1 MSTEK
6 TLELNNGVKIPKIG
20 FGTNVLRGAKGVEAI
35 QTALAAGCRLIDTA
49 QSYHNEDVIGRAV
62 AESDVPREDVFIT
75 TKIDDENQGTDA
87 TVESLEI
94 SLRKLQTDYVD
105 LLLVHWPYPGDFGRS
120 LETWRTLIELQAAG
134 KARAIGVSNYTI
146 DLIQKT
152 IDDSGVVPAVNQVEF
167 HPFLFQKDL
176 MDYCQQK
183 GVLIESY
190 CPIARAE
197 RSDNP
202 VLQKLAKKYGKSPVQ
217 IILRWQLEHQLV
229 PIPRSMNP
237 EHIKGNMAIYDFA
250 LTDEEVRAMD
260 SLNEDYRIINPD
272 KGPAGW

>member
-1 MSTEK
+1 MTADR
-6 TLELNNGVKIPKIG
+6 TLTLNNGVIIPRIG
-20 FGTNVLRGAKGVEAI
+20 FGTNVLRGAEGVAAI

-62 AESDVPREDVFIT
+62 AESEVPRQDVFIT

-87 TVESLEI
+87 TIESLEV

-105 LLLVHWPYPGDFGRS
+105 LLLIHWPYPGDFDRS
-120 LETWRTLIELQAAG
+120 LETWHTLIDLQAAG
-134 KARAIGVSNYTI
+134 KARAIGVSNYTT
-146 DLIQKT
+146 DLVQKT

-167 HPFLFQKDL
+167 HPFLFQKGL
-176 MDYCQQK
+176 MDYCQQN

-202 VLQKLAKKYGKSPVQ
+202 VLQRLAKKYDKSPVQ
-217 IILRWQLEHQLV
+217 IILRWQLEHDLV

-237 EHIKGNMAIYDFA
+237 KHIQGNLDIFDFT
-250 LTDEEVRAMD
+250 LTEEEVRAVD
-260 SLNEDYRIINPD
+260 GLNEDYRIINPG